1 MAATSR
7 IPAHLPN
14 MNAPSISFIRNL
26 GEFLTTSQLL
36 WQDAEARPGTPA
48 THICII
54 CLLTFRFACPPQPNG
69 WGLREMGLRGCWLC
83 NISLH
88 TSPHV
93 HTPTRSRHISCAT
106 HPPGSV
112 RPYRP
117 RMHADH
123 ARAHP
128 WPSHHMPRL
137 RKLRSVLRG
146 PNRRSL

>member
-26 GEFLTTSQLL
+26 GEFLTTNQLL

-48 THICII
+48 THICVI
-54 CLLTFRFACPPQPNG
+54 CMLLFRFVCPHN
-69 WGLREMGLRGCWLC
+69 RLC
-83 NISLH
+83 GTCVKWNCADVVCVTH
-88 TSPHV
+88 YYTCPHV

-128 WPSHHMPRL
+128 WPPHHMPRS
-137 RKLRSVLRG
+137 RNLRSVLRG